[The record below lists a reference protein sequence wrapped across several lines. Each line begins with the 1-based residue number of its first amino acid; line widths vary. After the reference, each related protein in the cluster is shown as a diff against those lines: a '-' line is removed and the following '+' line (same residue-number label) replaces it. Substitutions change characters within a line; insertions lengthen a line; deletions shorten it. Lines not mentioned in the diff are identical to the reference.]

1 MADDAYL
8 ERLEQ
13 WAEKVVADSA
23 SLPEDLTGDELR
35 QQQAHWYAEFYTLD
49 DGWLIAGP
57 DDPAMRDRLIDDEGM
72 SSELADDV
80 LTKMRELGAARVGS

>member
-8 ERLEQ
+8 GRLER
-13 WAEKVVADSA
+13 WAERVVADSA
-23 SLPEDLTGDELR
+23 SLAEDLTGDELLE
-35 QQQAHWYAEFYTLD
+35 QQAHWYAEFYTLE

-57 DDPAMRDRLIDDEGM
+57 DDPSMRDRLIHDEGM
-72 SSELADDV
+72 SPELADDV